1 MSEENDI
8 QQEIETPEQK
18 SNKPSR
24 RGVYYHRK
32 VPYYS
37 PAPYSSVS
45 SQSPTYYGGAPY
57 GAGAN
62 YYGNPYY
69 GRAYGGSG
77 EGSEDDGSM
86 FGPFSIARLWR
97 VCLSSWVTI
106 LVFMV
111 IGAIASVIVYKLM
124 PVIYQS
130 VCTIEMSIR
139 APRIVKG
146 SGAYVDD
153 NNMGGS
159 NMEEVFNTRLARLS
173 SRELFENVIRRYR
186 SDNPSSM
193 IDNEQL
199 ISTLASSR
207 MELQRRS
214 RLITITVRSTDA
226 QLATDLANAYAQ
238 SAETFSY
245 DQNKADSESA
255 VAWLKTQAEAI
266 ERSIAEQDA
275 VLLDFRKKN
284 AVDVLQSKCE
294 ISRAAIASVDTE
306 IRRLQSQE
314 ALANELLK
322 TLDAI
327 QSSPDKF
334 SSLPDSIPRSAEIS
348 TVFSNMQQAET
359 MLKTMLTRLT
369 ANHPDVKVKEKEF
382 EVYKEQF
389 ADAINRAR
397 ETAAANLALIKNQI
411 IPLEDRQKEL
421 MDELTRNEQSLVT
434 AQMRIQQMERSR
446 TVSTEQHS
454 ALLQRIAEAQLAID
468 ENTTTIRLVEKALVP
483 IKPVAPNPLVV
494 FPTGPIL
501 GLIIGALFVM
511 ALDHL
516 EDKIIGT
523 PDIENRLRLKV
534 LGVLPH
540 IRRKTREQMALIS
553 HEDKFSLYAEGISG
567 LRNLLDSPR
576 YVDISHVLLC
586 MSTQP
591 GEGKTVTATNLA
603 LVCANSGQKT
613 LLVDFDLRR
622 PRLAHIFKKTSR
634 DYTSLPHTLVKNDP
648 SLFDALP
655 TDVGIPDLQ
664 IVFSKASSEISPASL
679 MGTGII
685 TEFFS
690 WAREHY
696 DRVIIDSPPFGVVSD
711 VMVLGNLADSV
722 LMMCCPDRTRYRPIK
737 FAVRS
742 LTEAGARILGAVV
755 NDVDFGRG
763 ATFSHYD
770 GHYRYFYRYSSRYG
784 SYGYSKKAILAQEAA
799 EKRAEEQ
806 AAASATSSPVAKSSE
821 DDEEEPTRLARH
833 GSRGDAV
840 DPSMYSDD
848 DE

>member
-1 MSEENDI
+1 MSEEKP
-8 QQEIETPEQK
+8 IEPSAPLPEQEDPR
-18 SNKPSR
+18 STSR

-32 VPYYS
+32 VPYYASAPYAASGGS
-37 PAPYSSVS
+37 PA
-45 SQSPTYYGGAPY
+45 YYGGSPY
-57 GAGAN
+57 GTSSG
-62 YYGNPYY
+62 YYANPYY
-69 GRAYGGSG
+69 GKAYGGG
-77 EGSEDDGSM
+77 EGGEDDGSM
-86 FGPFSIARLWR
+86 FGTFSPARLWR
-97 VCLSSWVTI
+97 VCISSWVTI

-111 IGAIASVIVYKLM
+111 IGVIASTIVFKLM
-124 PVIYQS
+124 PVIYES
-130 VCTIEMSIR
+130 VCKIEMSIR

-146 SGAYVDD
+146 SGAFVDD
-153 NNMGGS
+153 NNVGGS
-159 NMEEVFNTRLARLS
+159 SMEEVFNTRLARLS

-199 ISTLASSR
+199 ISTLAAAK
-207 MELQRRS
+207 MELVRRS

-255 VAWLKTQAEAI
+255 VAWLKTQAEAL
-266 ERSIAEQDA
+266 ERSISEQDA

-294 ISRAAIASVDTE
+294 VSRSAIAAVDAE

-327 QSSPDKF
+327 QTSPEKF

-348 TVFSNMQQAET
+348 TVFANMQQAET
-359 MLKTMLTRLT
+359 ALKTLLTRLT
-369 ANHPDVKVKEKEF
+369 TNHPDVKVKEKEL

-389 ADAINRAR
+389 ADAVNRAR
-397 ETAAANLALIKNQI
+397 ETAAANLALVRNQI
-411 IPLEDRQKEL
+411 SPLEDRQKDL

-434 AQMRIQQMERSR
+434 AQMGIQQMERSR
-446 TVSTEQHS
+446 TVAVEQHS

-483 IKPVAPNPLVV
+483 NKPVSPNPFIV
-494 FPTGPIL
+494 FPAGPIL
-501 GLIIGALFVM
+501 GFVIGILFVM

-553 HEDKFSLYAEGISG
+553 HEDKFSLYAEGISS

-576 YVDISHVLLC
+576 YVDVSHVLLC

-622 PRLAHIFKKTSR
+622 PRLAHIFKKSSR
-634 DYTSLPHTLVKNDP
+634 DYKSLSHVLVQNDATLFDSLPTN
-648 SLFDALP
+648 
-655 TDVGIPDLQ
+655 VGIPDLDV
-664 IVFSKASSEISPASL
+664 ILTKASSEISPASL

-685 TEFFS
+685 TEFFT

-711 VMVLGNLADSV
+711 VMVLGNLADAV
-722 LMMCCPDRTRYRPIK
+722 IMMCCPDRTRYRPIK

-763 ATFSHYD
+763 TTFSQYD
-770 GHYRYFYRYSSRYG
+770 DHYRYSYRYSTRYG
-784 SYGYSKKAILAQEAA
+784 AYGYSKKAIIAQEEA
-799 EKRAEEQ
+799 EKRADQKLDGTQNAGEKGM
-806 AAASATSSPVAKSSE
+806 PSE
-821 DDEEEPTRLARH
+821 DDEEAPHTHRS
-833 GSRGDAV
+833 SRSDAV
-840 DPSMYSDD
+840 DPSMYSED